1 MYTVCTMCIRLGAS
15 SYAVVCYAAVQ
26 FMLGSASF
34 FAAHPIAESDL
45 YFVQVHMQHMH
56 VHVMHMCMCMCMH
69 MSCTCARVHAVGL
82 LRE

>member
-1 MYTVCTMCIRLGAS
+1 MCIRLGAS

-56 VHVMHMCMCMCMH
+56 VHVMHMH
-69 MSCTCARVHAVGL
+69 M
-82 LRE
+82 